1 MPLAGIGALDDDYAV
16 VTQLPRYF
24 ATIVGAFAAAALL
37 LSVIGVYGVMAY
49 SVSQRRQ
56 ELGVRMALGA
66 RPERMLTL
74 ILGEGARLAVIGLAA
89 GIVLAALSTRLL
101 QASLYGVGK
110 LDLSTFLIVSMILA
124 ASTLLA
130 SWIPAR
136 RAGAVDPVV
145 ALRQD

>member
-1 MPLAGIGALDDDYAV
+1 
-16 VTQLPRYF
+16 
-24 ATIVGAFAAAALL
+24 
-37 LSVIGVYGVMAY
+37 
-49 SVSQRRQ
+49 
-56 ELGVRMALGA
+56 MALGA